1 MKTYFFD
8 MDGTFVDLYGV
19 DNWLDDLINEKTRP
33 YDEAKPLVNL
43 ARLAKAMNK
52 ARRNGNKVCIVS
64 WLAKNATD
72 SMMKSLIE
80 IIGQAKPTNH
90 QKSLKS
96 SDKGLL
102 FFYKKFFKK
111 LLTTIIKMWYNET
124 ENPSNPAAAPAR
136 KIIPHLNTFC
146 QEIF

>member
-52 ARRNGNKVCIVS
+52 AS
-64 WLAKNATD
+64 
-72 SMMKSLIE
+72 
-80 IIGQAKPTNH
+80 
-90 QKSLKS
+90 
-96 SDKGLL
+96 
-102 FFYKKFFKK
+102 
-111 LLTTIIKMWYNET
+111 TISYGG
-124 ENPSNPAAAPAR
+124 
-136 KIIPHLNTFC
+136 
-146 QEIF
+146 

>member
-19 DNWLDDLINEKTRP
+19 DNWLDDLINERTRP

-64 WLAKNATD
+64 WLSKNGTPDYNARVTTSKLNYLAKHLPSVEFD
-72 SMMKSLIE
+72 E
-80 IIGQAKPTNH
+80 IIIVPYGTPKQNYCTNRTDVLFDDEKPNRDNWTG
-90 QKSLKS
+90 KA
-96 SDKGLL
+96 
-102 FFYKKFFKK
+102 Y
-111 LLTTIIKMWYNET
+111 E
-124 ENPSNPAAAPAR
+124 PS
-136 KIIPHLNTFC
+136 KIFEVLR
-146 QEIF
+146 